1 MGNNFQLKILPK
13 PQDVC
18 SEAANIF
25 ASLLSTNGKNNFIVP
40 GGKTPKFFYRF
51 IGERV
56 SDLTDITMLLSDDR
70 LVKEESKESNI
81 GMLKNNLLKNI
92 QHDNLPRVVSIFEWG
107 KGGRPTKIINSYAHS
122 LCPFKA
128 AFLGVGKDG
137 HTASLFPGLITD
149 TNSDSFIFVKRQ
161 EEVFERVSVSFQ
173 TLTEI
178 PYLVFMVTGA
188 QKKNVLK
195 DIVNGNK
202 KIPQLVIQKV
212 INNAKDHVL
221 IICDQ
226 DAASDL

>member
-1 MGNNFQLKILPK
+1 
-13 PQDVC
+13 
-18 SEAANIF
+18 
-25 ASLLSTNGKNNFIVP
+25 
-40 GGKTPKFFYRF
+40 
-51 IGERV
+51 
-56 SDLTDITMLLSDDR
+56 
-70 LVKEESKESNI
+70 
-81 GMLKNNLLKNI
+81 
-92 QHDNLPRVVSIFEWG
+92 
-107 KGGRPTKIINSYAHS
+107 
-122 LCPFKA
+122 
-128 AFLGVGKDG
+128 
-137 HTASLFPGLITD
+137 
-149 TNSDSFIFVKRQ
+149 
-161 EEVFERVSVSFQ
+161 VFERVSVSFQ